1 MVLKLIVARRLV
13 VAIATSTASLA
24 VKLAG
29 DGVGDVGQLLL
40 LLLKVLGVG
49 GGRWRKS
56 QYKSLS

>member
-13 VAIATSTASLA
+13 VAIATGTASLA

-49 GGRWRKS
+49 GSR
-56 QYKSLS
+56 